1 MDNLN
6 QVRES
11 GMCIGCGACSAADN
25 TIKLKIDNYYE
36 IYSPNKSS
44 AIGSSVCPSLNVDY
58 LKLHNFKFHDNRNK
72 IDPYGKIDS
81 LMLAQ
86 STNFKRN
93 FKSSSGGM
101 IKEISKFLIDNNIID
116 AIISIKHKEGIEYE
130 PTVISKSEEIDSL
143 PASIYHNLNLENA
156 IKILKKENK
165 RFALIA
171 IPCQL
176 EGIYNYIS
184 KINPNLKGKIKI
196 SIGLLCAW
204 QYTRHSI
211 YSMAKLNNIK
221 SNEIKNVSY
230 RGDGMIGKFKIFLKN
245 KILKINR
252 RSNLNY
258 QISFDRFYNT
268 PRCNVCVNHLNI
280 LADIVVGDS
289 WMQSTRFT
297 KTGISILLT
306 RTKSA
311 SSIIQRMQ
319 RKKLVNTYK
328 IPKKGLDESEG
339 IDLIKGRFAHAYMR
353 FLQKNN
359 INCPKFTGFRPENK
373 IFYSAKK
380 ISTLHEKLLKRRK
393 MLGNKQ
399 YCKIKYMKLYQ
410 DGFFIIKRYIKWFI
424 NRVFKLKKITGKD
437 ASFNAQKIKSIFK

>member
-1 MDNLN
+1 MNNLN
-6 QVRES
+6 QIRES
-11 GMCIGCGACSAADN
+11 GMCIACGACSAADK
-25 TIKLKIDNYYE
+25 TIKLEIDKYHE
-36 IYSPNKSS
+36 IYSPNKNS
-44 AIGSSVCPSLNVDY
+44 AIGSSVCPSINVDY
-58 LKLHNFKFHDNRNK
+58 LKLHNFKFKDNQKK
-72 IDPYGKIDS
+72 INPYGKINS

-86 STNFKRN
+86 STNYKRN

-101 IKEISKFLIDNNIID
+101 IKEVSRFLIENKIVD

-130 PTVISKSEEIDSL
+130 PSVITKIEEIDTL
-143 PASIYHNLNLENA
+143 PASIYHNINLENA
-156 IKILKKENK
+156 IKILKKEKK

-184 KINPNLKGKIKI
+184 KIDPKLKKKIKI

-211 YSMAKLNNIK
+211 HSMAKFNNIK
-221 SNEIKNVSY
+221 SDKITNVSF
-230 RGDGMIGKFKIFLKN
+230 RGDGMIGKFIIFLKN
-245 KILKINR
+245 KTVKINR

-268 PRCNVCVNHLNI
+268 PRCNVCINHLNI

-297 KTGISILLT
+297 KTGISMMIT
-306 RTKSA
+306 RTQFA
-311 SSIIQRMQ
+311 SDIIKKMQ
-319 RKKLVNTYK
+319 RKKLINTYN

-339 IDLIKGRFAHAYMR
+339 VDLIKGRFAHAYMR
-353 FLQKNN
+353 FLKKNN
-359 INCPKFTGFRPENK
+359 INHPNFFGFKPERGN
-373 IFYSAKK
+373 FYSNKK
-380 ISTLHEKLLKRRK
+380 ITSFHEKLLKRRK
-393 MLGNKQ
+393 MLGNTQ
-399 YCKIKYMKLYQ
+399 YTRIKYLKLYQ
-410 DGFFIIKRYIKWFI
+410 DGFFIMKRYFKWFV

-437 ASFNAQKIKSIFK
+437 ADFDTKKIKSIFK